1 MNMYNINPQPIHKVK
16 SVIYVCKKLPSI
28 IDDDENEITQYD
40 EPKRYYFNV
49 QPYKAKLY
57 SENYGKVIDADYR
70 IVVNPKIK
78 YNGVFTDLDKVYFMK
93 EPLEDEEYGE
103 SANYYITAVRP
114 QNTIIEVFI
123 KSIVEQ

>member
-16 SVIYVCKKLPSI
+16 SVIYVCKKLASI
-28 IDDDENEITQYD
+28 VDDDENEITQYD

-49 QPYKAKLY
+49 QPNKKKLY
-57 SENYGKVIDADYR
+57 SEEFGKVVDADYR
-70 IVVNPKIK
+70 IVVNPKMK
-78 YNGVFTDLDKVYFMK
+78 YLNEFNELDKVYFMK
-93 EPLEDEEYGE
+93 EPLEDEDYGE

-114 QNTIIEVFI
+114 QNTIIEVYI